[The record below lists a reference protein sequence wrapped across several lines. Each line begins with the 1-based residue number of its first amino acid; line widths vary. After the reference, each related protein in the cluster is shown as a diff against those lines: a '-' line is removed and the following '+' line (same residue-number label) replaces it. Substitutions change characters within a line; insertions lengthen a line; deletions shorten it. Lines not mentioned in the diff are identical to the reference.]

1 MKATEILMP
10 ILPYSYIYV
19 LRAIGII
26 ILGIVIFKL
35 VRKIKY
41 R

>member
-10 ILPYSYIYV
+10 ILPYGYIYA